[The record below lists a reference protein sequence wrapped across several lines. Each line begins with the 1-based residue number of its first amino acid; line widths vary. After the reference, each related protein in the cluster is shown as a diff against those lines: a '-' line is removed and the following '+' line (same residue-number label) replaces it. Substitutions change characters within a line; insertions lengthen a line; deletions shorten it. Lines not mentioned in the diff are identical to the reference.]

1 MKMSDTRA
9 GQTRNPNEEETVR
22 KVVVSM
28 NVALDGV
35 IEAPERWSF
44 PFWSDELSDSA
55 HEELLG
61 SDALLL
67 GRLNYETFA
76 SFWPTATN
84 EPGIANRMNG
94 LPKYVAS
101 TTLEEP
107 LEWSNSTLIEGDVAE
122 QVAKLK
128 RGPGK
133 DILVFSADLARTL
146 TGRDLVD
153 EHLLRVAPV
162 IAGRGKRLFGDGVD
176 MKTMRLVGTRAFDT
190 GVVGLTYQST
200 RDNQ

>member
-1 MKMSDTRA
+1 M
-9 GQTRNPNEEETVR
+9 R

-44 PFWSDELSDSA
+44 QFWSDELAKSA

-67 GRLNYETFA
+67 GRLNYEAFA
-76 SFWPTATN
+76 EFWPTAIN
-84 EPGIANRMNG
+84 EPGISERMNG

-107 LEWSNSTLIEGDVAE
+107 LGWSNSTLIRRDVVE
-122 QVAKLK
+122 EVARLK
-128 RGPGK
+128 QEPGK

-146 TGRDLVD
+146 TERDLVD
-153 EHLLRVAPV
+153 EYRIRIAPWSLG
-162 IAGRGKRLFGDGVD
+162 AGSASSL
-176 MKTMRLVGTRAFDT
+176 T
-190 GVVGLTYQST
+190 GATQ
-200 RDNQ
+200 RP